1 MPQTEDKKNLRDRRK
16 LTGTQFGL
24 NDIRTPTLH
33 KIFAK
38 KWGGGEMKELQE
50 SRKTTKNYAEKLW
63 SRVIGIYVTTLMKF
77 PWHCVVMHGRCCHS
91 QCASTPI
98 SEDHH
103 S

>member
-38 KWGGGEMKELQE
+38 KWGGGNERASGVKENN
-50 SRKTTKNYAEKLW
+50 KKLCGE
-63 SRVIGIYVTTLMKF
+63 I
-77 PWHCVVMHGRCCHS
+77 VV
-91 QCASTPI
+91 
-98 SEDHH
+98 
-103 S
+103 

>member
-1 MPQTEDKKNLRDRRK
+1 MRDRRK
-16 LTGTQFGL
+16 LAGTKFGL
-24 NDIRTPTLH
+24 NDIRTPTIH
-33 KIFAK
+33 KILAK
-38 KWGGGEMKELQE
+38 KRGERNERASGFKENN
-50 SRKTTKNYAEKLW
+50 KNYVEKLW

-98 SEDHH
+98 SKDHH